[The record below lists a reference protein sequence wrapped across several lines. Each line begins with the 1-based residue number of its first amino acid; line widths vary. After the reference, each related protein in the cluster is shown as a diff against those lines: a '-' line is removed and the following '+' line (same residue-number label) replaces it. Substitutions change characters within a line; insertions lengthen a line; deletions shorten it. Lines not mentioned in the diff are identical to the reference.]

1 MLTENEEVRV
11 IDLNIN
17 QIPNVPGIYLYY
29 DESNG
34 KMYVGQAV
42 DLRQRFQ
49 QHLQSKVKRKVS
61 FDYQLH
67 QHAETF
73 YYRILIM
80 GVDPSILTSLET
92 MYIERYHAVED
103 GYNQVDLKDQD
114 ATIDNQQDL
123 VKLYTDLRRRY
134 LRLLADY
141 NELLQNR
148 T

>member
-1 MLTENEEVRV
+1 MLNENEEIRV
-11 IDLNIN
+11 IDLDVN

-34 KMYVGQAV
+34 KIYVGQAV
-42 DLRQRFQ
+42 NLRQRYQ
-49 QHLQSKVKRKVS
+49 QHLQSKTKRKVS
-61 FDYQLH
+61 FDYQLQ
-67 QHAETF
+67 QHAKTF

-114 ATIDNQQDL
+114 ATVDNQQDL

-134 LRLLADY
+134 LRLLVDY
-141 NELLQNR
+141 NELLQN
-148 T
+148 